1 MAQTLPK
8 MVKAKSGRE
17 YDAASPQG
25 QMIVN
30 SAKPAFSPDSKALSS
45 VSNSLTTISAN
56 VVSIGESV
64 AAMVLIAQAD
74 SRGDALNKSNVEQ
87 TGLDKAAVGGAGGM
101 SDNDL
106 AAQQDE
112 NSTLGGLGGMAGFIG
127 GLGKGLTFWG
137 AAGPGA
143 LVFTAFLA
151 GLVGLAYA
159 GSVAFQKSA
168 PKIAEGM
175 EAISA
180 ADVDPDK
187 VIQIGKALAI
197 FGGAMA
203 AQGLGAGI
211 SGLGTLVGGIADGL
225 AGFLGIE
232 KKDPMVALKEFA
244 KTEITEAELKQIEI
258 NARGLT
264 VFSAAMAVSAGGDVL
279 QDIGG
284 LIGGVARGLTALIP
298 GPRKPDPMIRMR
310 AFADHIFTD
319 GDVAQIKRNAAAL
332 IGFQSAMAVTESIGV
347 VEDIANL
354 ASGIVNGLASL
365 FPEGKDPMLE
375 MRKFAD
381 HKFTEDEVKQIKLNA
396 GALLAFSSTMGVAK
410 TMGAVGDITGLFGG
424 IANGISSLF
433 GLEKKDPMAD
443 MKKFA
448 ETKITQ
454 AEADQIG
461 LNASALV
468 AFSKAMAIY
477 SAGGAA
483 GDALDLVGSMA
494 KGITNF
500 FGGTTGID
508 YEEIKTF
515 ANSGLDTLETKI
527 TTNARVLGVFSKTM
541 SDNASA
547 SAGVEWTNIGT
558 NILGAI
564 GSIFGSKAEDKI
576 PYEKIKTF
584 ANSGLDGLETK
595 IVANAKTLGAFSTAM
610 KDNASAEA
618 DAGWVNIKAN
628 FLGAIGSLFG
638 GKPEDDIPYDE
649 ITKFAGMPWTE
660 TTEVAIVR
668 NAKILSAF
676 STAMKEKSTL
686 DADPGATWTN
696 IKANL
701 LGAVGS
707 IFGGKPEDSI
717 PYDKITTFAAM
728 PWTEA
733 TTKSIVANAA
743 TLHAYTTAI
752 ATMGSLKQDEGFWSS
767 VGSTLSGAFSAVLG
781 QDSLP
786 IEEIQEFTAIDLDLK
801 KVENNIS
808 AIEAF
813 MNFGT
818 KMKDWSGGD
827 MGDLADLGRNMT
839 AAAQGIY
846 IAMYGGKNF
855 EGNDYALDPSN
866 SLTQIDLVDF
876 TRVSKGVNLLTAALG
891 ISAPP
896 VQQTQDASSGNSLN
910 YDINNNGQ
918 VVVLPAMSS
927 SNGTAPLQQLKAVSA
942 EMNASTGG
950 VTVVNA
956 NNNSSTSSSSTTTT
970 IELEATNRDSASQL
984 FMSTIPSMNLGN

>member
-298 GPRKPDPMIRMR
+298 VSPKADPMIRMR

-319 GDVAQIKRNAAAL
+319 DDVAQIKRNAAAL

-468 AFSKAMAIY
+468 TFSKAMALY
-477 SAGGAA
+477 SAGSAA
-483 GDALDLVGSMA
+483 SGGLDLLGGMA

-500 FGGTTGID
+500 FGGTVGID

-515 ANSGLDTLETKI
+515 ANSGLGDLEPKI
-527 TTNARVLGVFSKTM
+527 T
-541 SDNASA
+541 
-547 SAGVEWTNIGT
+547 
-558 NILGAI
+558 
-564 GSIFGSKAEDKI
+564 
-576 PYEKIKTF
+576 
-584 ANSGLDGLETK
+584 
-595 IVANAKTLGAFSTAM
+595 ANAKTLGAFSLAM
-610 KDNASAEA
+610 QNAASDSAKVE
-618 DAGWVNIKAN
+618 
-628 FLGAIGSLFG
+628 
-638 GKPEDDIPYDE
+638 
-649 ITKFAGMPWTE
+649 
-660 TTEVAIVR
+660 
-668 NAKILSAF
+668 
-676 STAMKEKSTL
+676 
-686 DADPGATWTN
+686 WTN
-696 IKANL
+696 IGANI

-707 IFGGKPEDSI
+707 IFGGKAE
-717 PYDKITTFAAM
+717 DKIDYEEVKTFAALGFDET
-728 PWTEA
+728 TEA
-733 TTKSIVANAA
+733 KIVQNAKSIHAFTSAVAKMG
-743 TLHAYTTAI
+743 AI
-752 ATMGSLKQDEGFWSS
+752 KTEDGFWSS
-767 VGSTLSGAFSAVLG
+767 LGSSFAGAFSSLLG
-781 QDSLP
+781 QDTMP
-786 IEEIQEFTAIDLDLK
+786 IAEINEFTKETLDLAT
-801 KVENNIS
+801 VNNNIS

-813 MNFGT
+813 INFGASI
-818 KMKDWSGGD
+818 KGLE
-827 MGDLADLGRNMT
+827 MGDASKIGNFAGDLVS
-839 AAAQGIY
+839 ASHGIQY
-846 IAMYGGKNF
+846 ALYGG
-855 EGNDYALDPSN
+855 EGKYGVSGMFNDIKIKEGQGLASIEITDMVN
-866 SLTQIDLVDF
+866 A
-876 TRVSKGVNLLTAALG
+876 SKGVNVLLHAMGLGGSTKQLQEASAA
-891 ISAPP
+891 
-896 VQQTQDASSGNSLN
+896 
-910 YDINNNGQ
+910 
-918 VVVLPAMSS
+918 AMD
-927 SNGTAPLQQLKAVSA
+927 
-942 EMNASTGG
+942 ASTGN
-950 VTVVNA
+950 VTIVNA
-956 NNNSSTSSSSTTTT
+956 NNNSKTSQTSGDTVLT
-970 IELEATNRDSASQL
+970 ELASDHDEGSQG
-984 FMSTIPSMNLGN
+984 ILGFIKSIID

>member
-151 GLVGLAYA
+151 GLVGVAYA
-159 GSVAFQKSA
+159 GSVAFRESA
-168 PKIAEGM
+168 PNIAEGM

-298 GPRKPDPMIRMR
+298 VSPKADPMIRMR

-319 GDVAQIKRNAAAL
+319 DDVAQIKRNAAAL
-332 IGFQSAMAVTESIGV
+332 IGFQSAMAVTEGIGIA
-347 VEDIANL
+347 EDVAKL
-354 ASGIVNGLASL
+354 ASGVVNAFASL

-638 GKPEDDIPYDE
+638 GEPEDDIPYDE
-649 ITKFAGMPWTE
+649 ITKFAAMPWTE

-707 IFGGKPEDSI
+707 IFGGKAEDSI

-767 VGSTLSGAFSAVLG
+767 IGSSLSGAFSSLMG
-781 QDSLP
+781 GDTLP
-786 IEEIQEFTAIDLDLK
+786 IAQITEFTKTKLDLST
-801 KVENNIS
+801 VNNNIS

-818 KMKDWSGGD
+818 RMKGFDGSD
-827 MGDLADLGRNMT
+827 MGGLADLGRNMT

-846 IAMYGGKNF
+846 IAMYGGENTVGTNY
-855 EGNDYALDPSN
+855 ELDADE
-866 SLTQIDLVDF
+866 SLTQINLDDF
-876 TRVSKGVNLLTAALG
+876 SKVSAGVRLLTTAMG
-891 ISAPP
+891 ISAPT
-896 VQQTQDASSGNSLN
+896 QQLQAASAAMSASSGN
-910 YDINNNGQ
+910 
-918 VVVLPAMSS
+918 
-927 SNGTAPLQQLKAVSA
+927 
-942 EMNASTGG
+942 
-950 VTVVNA
+950 VTTIVNA
-956 NNNSSTSSSSTTTT
+956 NNNSKTSQTSGDTVLT
-970 IELEATNRDSASQL
+970 ELASDHDEGSQG
-984 FMSTIPSMNLGN
+984 ILGFIKSIID

>member
-45 VSNSLTTISAN
+45 VSNSLTTISAH

-112 NSTLGGLGGMAGFIG
+112 NSTLGGLGGMGGFIG

-151 GLVGLAYA
+151 GLVGVAYA
-159 GSVAFQKSA
+159 GSVAFRKSA
-168 PKIAEGM
+168 PNIAEGM

-298 GPRKPDPMIRMR
+298 VSPKADPMIRMR

-319 GDVAQIKRNAAAL
+319 DDVAQIKRNAAAL
-332 IGFQSAMAVTESIGV
+332 IGFQSAMAVTEGIGIA
-347 VEDIANL
+347 EDVAKL
-354 ASGIVNGLASL
+354 ASGVVNAFASL

-375 MRKFAD
+375 MRKFAE

-628 FLGAIGSLFG
+628 FLGAIGS
-638 GKPEDDIPYDE
+638 
-649 ITKFAGMPWTE
+649 
-660 TTEVAIVR
+660 
-668 NAKILSAF
+668 
-676 STAMKEKSTL
+676 
-686 DADPGATWTN
+686 
-696 IKANL
+696 
-701 LGAVGS
+701 
-707 IFGGKPEDSI
+707 IFGGKQEDSI
-717 PYDKITTFAAM
+717 PYEKITAFAAM
-728 PWTEA
+728 PWTET

-767 VGSTLSGAFSAVLG
+767 IGSSLSGAFSSLMG
-781 QDSLP
+781 GDTLP
-786 IEEIQEFTAIDLDLK
+786 IAQITEFTKTKLDLST
-801 KVENNIS
+801 VNNNIS

-818 KMKDWSGGD
+818 RMKGFDGSD
-827 MGDLADLGRNMT
+827 MGGLADLGRNMT

-846 IAMYGGKNF
+846 IAMYGGENTVGTNY
-855 EGNDYALDPSN
+855 ELDADE
-866 SLTQIDLVDF
+866 SLTQINLDDF
-876 TRVSKGVNLLTAALG
+876 SKVSAGVRLLTTAMG
-891 ISAPP
+891 ISAPT
-896 VQQTQDASSGNSLN
+896 QQLQAASAAMSASSGN
-910 YDINNNGQ
+910 
-918 VVVLPAMSS
+918 
-927 SNGTAPLQQLKAVSA
+927 
-942 EMNASTGG
+942 
-950 VTVVNA
+950 VTTIVNA
-956 NNNSSTSSSSTTTT
+956 NNNSKTSQTSGDTVLT
-970 IELEATNRDSASQL
+970 ELASDHDEGSQG
-984 FMSTIPSMNLGN
+984 ILGFIKSIID

>member
-8 MVKAKSGRE
+8 MVT
-17 YDAASPQG
+17 
-25 QMIVN
+25 
-30 SAKPAFSPDSKALSS
+30 SAKGKEFRADSGAGKAIMQGAAYKAANPPQQPFTASS
-45 VSNSLTTISAN
+45 SALGSESTALTSISGSLTAISTN
-56 VVSIGESV
+56 VMAIGTSLD
-64 AAMVLIAQAD
+64 AMVKIAQAD
-74 SRGDALNKSNVEQ
+74 TRGDALNKSNVVQDDLKKEN
-87 TGLDKAAVGGAGGM
+87 VGAGGM

-112 NSTLGGLGGMAGFIG
+112 NSTLGGMAGIAGFIG
-127 GLGKGLTFWG
+127 GVGKGMQFWG
-137 AAGPGA
+137 TRKAIIGVP
-143 LVFTAFLA
+143 VFLLFLA
-151 GLVGLAYA
+151 GLVG
-159 GSVAFQKSA
+159 VAKLGAMAFSSSA
-168 PKIAEGM
+168 QGIADGM
-175 EAISA
+175 ETLSN
-180 ADVDPDK
+180 ADVDTDK
-187 VIQIGKALAI
+187 VIQMGKALAI

-203 AQGLGAGI
+203 AEGI
-211 SGLGTLVGGIADGL
+211 GKGIGGLGTLVGGIADGL

-298 GPRKPDPMIRMR
+298 VSPKADPMIRMR

-319 GDVAQIKRNAAAL
+319 DDVAQIKRNAAAL
-332 IGFQSAMAVTESIGV
+332 IGFQSAMAVTEGIGIA
-347 VEDIANL
+347 EDVAKL
-354 ASGIVNGLASL
+354 ASGVVNAFASL

-628 FLGAIGSLFG
+628 FLGAIGS
-638 GKPEDDIPYDE
+638 
-649 ITKFAGMPWTE
+649 
-660 TTEVAIVR
+660 
-668 NAKILSAF
+668 
-676 STAMKEKSTL
+676 
-686 DADPGATWTN
+686 
-696 IKANL
+696 
-701 LGAVGS
+701 
-707 IFGGKPEDSI
+707 IFGGKAEDKI
-717 PYDKITTFAAM
+717 PYEKITAFAAM
-728 PWTEA
+728 PWTED
-733 TTKSIVANAA
+733 TTKKITANAA
-743 TLHAYTTAI
+743 TLHAYTSAI

-767 VGSTLSGAFSAVLG
+767 IGSSLSGAFSSLMG
-781 QDSLP
+781 GDTLP
-786 IEEIQEFTAIDLDLK
+786 IAQITEFTKTKLDLST
-801 KVENNIS
+801 VNNNIS

-818 KMKDWSGGD
+818 RMKGFDGSD
-827 MGDLADLGRNMT
+827 MGGLADLGRNMT

-846 IAMYGGKNF
+846 IAMYGGENTVGTNY
-855 EGNDYALDPSN
+855 ELDADE
-866 SLTQIDLVDF
+866 SLTQINLDDF
-876 TRVSKGVNLLTAALG
+876 SKVSAGVRLLTTAMG
-891 ISAPP
+891 ISAPT
-896 VQQTQDASSGNSLN
+896 QQLQAASAAMSASSGN
-910 YDINNNGQ
+910 
-918 VVVLPAMSS
+918 
-927 SNGTAPLQQLKAVSA
+927 
-942 EMNASTGG
+942 
-950 VTVVNA
+950 VTTIVNA
-956 NNNSSTSSSSTTTT
+956 NNNSKTSQTSGDTVLT
-970 IELEATNRDSASQL
+970 ELASDHDEGSQG
-984 FMSTIPSMNLGN
+984 ILGFIKSIID